1 MSESPS
7 APPRPTP
14 RPPRFRRWLPWAY
27 LPVSFL
33 FLADAALT
41 GKAYLLRD
49 VVTFFHPWQQSVR
62 DSVLAGHFPFWNHGS
77 FCGVPLMANL
87 QCGFF
92 YPVNWL
98 YWVLPFD
105 WALTLGMVA
114 HLTIA
119 GAGMRGFLRRAGLAE
134 GSAFLGGALFAY
146 GTWTAAHLEFPMQL
160 GAAVWLPFLWSG
172 VWSAMRGGNARGI
185 AGGALALAMSLLAG
199 YPQMTMFA
207 LASASLL
214 ALFLLP
220 GALRSPGKGRA
231 RVLAWPLIVLLAAL
245 TAGAQLLPSREMA
258 ALSVKAEGYP
268 ADVAMSRSLPPLGLV
283 SLVDPYFLGL
293 PGVDRYWG
301 GETVEFAFG
310 TFYVGAMA
318 VLLIAGV
325 GPALFRP
332 KRRRRV
338 RREDFAAPVEETVV
352 EPVVTWFLAAGAIA
366 GVALALGR
374 HTPVYPLLHEWVPG
388 FDRTRWPGA
397 AGFLIAV
404 HAAGLAG
411 IGFRAVTR
419 DRDRI
424 RATSLQALVLGGAL
438 LAAWALARGP
448 LEPFFRAIQTAG
460 IPTWQEAAYNT
471 GRSEWLG
478 ALMARAAL
486 VVATGVIGLLL
497 VDIRSRVAA
506 AWTVLL
512 LTDLFLT
519 ARWFH
524 TPTARGFYD
533 EIPAEVT
540 ALADELDGRRV
551 LVSGSTSQ
559 LGNFLYG
566 ARNPAAFEWA
576 KRSLLCNANLP
587 AGIAAVDGCEPL
599 GPRRHEAFVQ
609 AFQAETTPWEIK
621 ERIFDL
627 WDAKLWLHA
636 PEVRP
641 LDVPAIT
648 DPGYGIE
655 RNAHEPRLARAMLLS
670 GWRTLDDGTQVLD
683 ALFARSH
690 DPAWRTLLEAAP
702 GAAPPAVPEGPANR
716 PGEKLESE
724 AAPNSIRVSWQIGE
738 PGVLRILES
747 WDPGWSATVN
757 GRPVPVHRADFLFMA
772 VPVPAGPCDV
782 RLTYRPPGFTEGAG
796 ASLLGIV
803 GVAVCFLAGRRRRT
817 PVDGSEPPR
826 APGSPG
832 SGSGAGRPRPRST
845 TEMKRPD
852 PELIEAG
859 GR

>member
-1 MSESPS
+1 VSESPS
-7 APPRPTP
+7 APSRPGPRPS
-14 RPPRFRRWLPWAY
+14 RIRRWLPLAY
-27 LPVSFL
+27 LPVSVL
-33 FLADAALT
+33 FLAEAALT

-49 VVTFFHPWQQSVR
+49 VVTFFHPWQQAVR
-62 DSVLAGHFPFWNHGS
+62 TAVLSGSFPFWNHQS

-87 QCGFF
+87 QSGVF

-98 YWVLPFD
+98 YWALPFD
-105 WALTLGMVA
+105 LALTFGMVA
-114 HLTIA
+114 HLTVA

-134 GSAFLGGALFAY
+134 ASAFLGGALFAY
-146 GTWTAAHLEFPMQL
+146 GTWAIAHLEFPMQL
-160 GAAVWLPFLWSG
+160 GAAVWLPFVWSG
-172 VWSAMRGGNARGI
+172 VWSAMRGGDARGV
-185 AGGALALAMSLLAG
+185 AGGAAALAMSLLAG
-199 YPQMTMFA
+199 YPQVTMFG
-207 LASASLL
+207 LMSASLL

-220 GALRSPGKGRA
+220 GALRARGGGRA
-231 RVLAWPLIVLLAAL
+231 RALAWPLIVVLAAL

-258 ALSVKAEGYP
+258 AMSVKAEPYP
-268 ADVAMSRSLPPLGLV
+268 ADAAMSRSLPPLGLV

-301 GETVEFAFG
+301 GEITEFAFG

-318 VLLIAGV
+318 VLLFVGA

-338 RREDFAAPVEETVV
+338 RREDFALPVEETVV
-352 EPVVTWFLAAGAIA
+352 EPVVTWFLLAGTAAGALI
-366 GVALALGR
+366 ALGR
-374 HTPVYPLLHEWVPG
+374 HTPIYPLLHEWLPG

-404 HAAGLAG
+404 HAAGLAA

-424 RATSLQALVLGGAL
+424 RSAAIQALALGGVM
-438 LAAWALARGP
+438 LAAWALASGP
-448 LEPFFRAIQTAG
+448 LEPLFRAVQTAG
-460 IPTWQEAAYNT
+460 VPPWQEAAYNT
-471 GRSEWLG
+471 GRGEWLG

-486 VVATGVIGLLL
+486 LLATGVIGLLL
-497 VDIRSRVAA
+497 VDIRSRVAV
-506 AWTVLL
+506 AWSVLL
-512 LTDLFLT
+512 LIDLFLT

-524 TPTARGFYD
+524 MPVARGFYD
-533 EIPAEVT
+533 EVPAEV
-540 ALADELDGRRV
+540 AELAGELDGRRV

-566 ARNPAAFEWA
+566 ARNVTAFEWA
-576 KRSLLCNANLP
+576 KRSLLCNANMP

-609 AFQAETTPWEIK
+609 AFHAETTPWEIK

-627 WDAKLWLHA
+627 WDAGMWISA
-636 PEVRP
+636 PSVRP
-641 LDVPAIT
+641 VDVPAIE
-648 DPGYGIE
+648 DPGQGIE
-655 RNAHEPRLARAMLLS
+655 RNAHDPRLARAMLLG
-670 GWRTLDDGTQVLD
+670 GWRTLEDGTEVLD
-683 ALFARSH
+683 ALFSRSH
-690 DPAWRTLLEAAP
+690 DPAWRTLLEAPP
-702 GAAPPAVPEGPANR
+702 GGAPPAELEGSTDG

-724 AAPNSIRVSWQIGE
+724 AGPNSIQVSWQIGK
-738 PGVLRILES
+738 PGMLRILES
-747 WDPGWSATVN
+747 WDPGWRATVN
-757 GRPVPVHRADFLFMA
+757 GRPAPIYRADFLFLA

-803 GVAVCFLAGRRRRT
+803 GLAVCFLAGRHART
-817 PVDGSEPPR
+817 GSEEPP
-826 APGSPG
+826 A
-832 SGSGAGRPRPRST
+832 PRPRGGPGAGT
-845 TEMKRPD
+845 AARPRSSAEIRRPE